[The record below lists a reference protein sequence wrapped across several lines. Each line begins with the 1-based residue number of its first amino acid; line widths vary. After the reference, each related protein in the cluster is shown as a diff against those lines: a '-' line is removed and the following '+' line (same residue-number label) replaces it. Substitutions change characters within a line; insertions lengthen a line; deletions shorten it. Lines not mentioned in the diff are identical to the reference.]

1 MLCQHIFIHMIKL
14 KKLLEVSIPDIEN
27 KVATLE
33 RTLQSLYPE
42 IDRVGVY
49 YDHNNN
55 SLFISDL
62 YIKQEYRGKGI
73 GSKIMSS
80 ITQFADNLKL
90 PIVLIPESDDDSVS
104 AKQLIDFY
112 KKFGFVVNKGKQKDY
127 SFSDPFALTMYRL
140 PKK

>member
-1 MLCQHIFIHMIKL
+1 MIKL
-14 KKLLEVSIPDIEN
+14 KKLLEGSIPDIEN
-27 KVATLE
+27 KVAALE
-33 RTLQSLYPE
+33 RSLQALYPE

-62 YIKQEYRGKGI
+62 YIKQEHRGMGV
-73 GSKIMSS
+73 GTKIMSS

-90 PIVLIPESDDDSVS
+90 PIVLIPEPDDDNIST
-104 AKQLIDFY
+104 KQLIGFY
-112 KKFGFVVNKGKQKDY
+112 KKFGFVVNTGKKKDY
-127 SFSDPFALTMYRL
+127 SFSDPFAVTMYRL

>member
-1 MLCQHIFIHMIKL
+1 MIKL
-14 KKLLEVSIPDIEN
+14 KKLLEGSIHDIEN

-33 RTLQSLYPE
+33 RSLQALYPE

-62 YIKQEYRGKGI
+62 YIKQEHRGMGV
-73 GSKIMSS
+73 GTKIMNS

-90 PIVLIPESDDDSVS
+90 PIVLIPEPDDDNIST
-104 AKQLIDFY
+104 KQLIGFY
-112 KKFGFVVNKGKQKDY
+112 KKFGFVVNTGKKKDY
-127 SFSDPFALTMYRL
+127 SFSDPFAVTMYRL

>member
-1 MLCQHIFIHMIKL
+1 MLRL
-14 KKLLEVSIPDIEN
+14 KKLLENNIPDIEN

-33 RTLQSLYPE
+33 RTLQGLYPE
-42 IDRVGVY
+42 IDRIGVY

-62 YIKQEYRGKGI
+62 YIKQEHRGQGI

-80 ITQFADNLKL
+80 VTQFADNLKL
-90 PIVLIPESDDDSVS
+90 PIVLIPESDDDNVS
-104 AKQLIDFY
+104 NKDLINFY
-112 KKFGFVVNKGKQKDY
+112 KKFGFVINKGKQKDY

>member
-1 MLCQHIFIHMIKL
+1 MVCQHIFIHMIKL

-33 RTLQSLYPE
+33 RSLQALYPE
-42 IDRVGVY
+42 IDRIGIY

-80 ITQFADNLKL
+80 ITQFSDNLGI
-90 PIVLIPESDDDSVS
+90 PMVLIPESDDENVS
-104 AKQLIDFY
+104 NKELINFY
-112 KKFGFVVNKGKQKDY
+112 KKFGFVINKGKQKDY
-127 SFSDPFALTMYRL
+127 SLSDPFALTMYRL